1 MQIKEVEGGILF
13 VDEGYR
19 LMPMQKADDKDYGL
33 KALEEIMS
41 VMDSGK
47 VVGIFAGYGEPMFW
61 KSQITTFL
69 FQFLQITTSTN
80 LTF

>member
-33 KALEEIMS
+33 KALEEIRSCQLWTAEKLLAYSLAMANQCF
-41 VMDSGK
+41 GNHK
-47 VVGIFAGYGEPMFW
+47 
-61 KSQITTFL
+61 
-69 FQFLQITTSTN
+69 
-80 LTF
+80 